1 MKRISLIVFRWKKL
15 LMENP
20 EPFIV
25 VGSSPVRRGK
35 VILSR
40 KLLKNEIIPIFFIDI

>member
-1 MKRISLIVFRWKKL
+1 
-15 LMENP
+15 MENP

-35 VILSR
+35 VNLAKTKNVIF
-40 KLLKNEIIPIFFIDI
+40 LKSNPTKNV